1 MSLQAH
7 AGPRVLA
14 MLSEISSNLWWSW
27 SPEALDL
34 FERLN
39 PAAFARGRNNPV
51 AALRNP
57 DSDVLEDEAFR
68 EGVERVYSRFR
79 SDLAAAMDPEAP
91 RVAYFCMEYALH
103 ESLPLYS
110 GGLGVLAGDHL
121 KSASD
126 LGIPLVAVGLF
137 LKDGYFTQYF
147 DEVGRQKDRS
157 DALETGNSPLRP
169 TVGPGGEPARVRV
182 HLGGTEVT
190 VGSWTVQ
197 VGRTTLYLLD
207 LDVEGTPP
215 EFRDLTHR
223 LYQGGME
230 ARIRKEIVLGV
241 GGVRLLRALGISPD
255 VYHMN
260 EGHCAFL
267 TLELLREELEAGL
280 DRDEAV
286 AKVRGR
292 TVFTTHTPVPAGH
305 DRFDRELFEANFGSK
320 ARSLGFSLPDL
331 MDLGRIHPG
340 DSGEPF
346 NMTVLGMRMARSS
359 NGVSRLHGAVSRRM
373 WHDLWPDL
381 PVERV
386 PIGHVTNGVHL
397 PTWTSRAASEFLAH
411 HLGDWKANQMEA
423 GFWTRVRDLPDEVLW
438 AHRRS
443 LREAFL
449 DFAHRRAGGQTLP
462 QNARLDPDTLT
473 IGFARRFATYKRA
486 PLLFRDLPAAIELIS
501 DDSRPVQLVFAGKAH
516 PDDEGGKDLIQEL
529 HEVTR
534 HPEVKG
540 RVVFL
545 EDYDMAIGRAMVAGC
560 DVWLNNPRR
569 PMEASGT
576 SGQKVAVHGGL
587 NLAIADGWWPE
598 GYNGANGWMIGED
611 ASTTELSVQ
620 EQDDRDARLLLETLR
635 TEVIPAFYDRDE
647 WGIPVGWVARMKEA
661 MATLPHAFSSH
672 RMVRDY
678 RDTIYRST

>member
-1 MSLQAH
+1 
-7 AGPRVLA
+7 
-14 MLSEISSNLWWSW
+14 MLSEIAGNVWWSW

-34 FERLN
+34 FERLD
-39 PAAFARGRNNPV
+39 PAAFARSRNNPL
-51 AALRNP
+51 ATLADP
-57 DSDVLEDEAFR
+57 DPEVLAQASFR
-68 EGVERVYSRFR
+68 ERVERVYSEFR
-79 SDLAAAMDPEAP
+79 TDLAAPLDPGSP

-137 LKDGYFTQYF
+137 LRDGYFTQYF
-147 DEVGRQKDRS
+147 DEVGRQQDRS
-157 DALETGNSPLRP
+157 DALETGSSPLVR
-169 TVGPGGEPARVRV
+169 TVGPDGELARVRV
-182 HLGGTEVT
+182 HLGDTEVT

-197 VGRTTLYLLD
+197 VGRTTLHLLD
-207 LDVEGTPP
+207 LDEEGTPA
-215 EFRDLTHR
+215 ELRDLTHR

-230 ARIRKEIVLGV
+230 ARIRKEIVLGI
-241 GGVRLLRALGISPD
+241 GGVRLLRALGLSPD

-280 DRDEAV
+280 DRDDAV
-286 AKVRGR
+286 AKVRSR

-305 DRFDRELFEANFGSK
+305 DRFDYELFEASFGSM
-320 ARSLGFSLPDL
+320 ARSLGIPVPEL

-340 DSGEPF
+340 DPGEPF

-359 NGVSRLHGAVSRRM
+359 NGVSQLHGAVSRHM
-373 WHDLWPDL
+373 WHDLWPGR
-381 PVERV
+381 PVEEV
-386 PIGHVTNGVHL
+386 PVGHVTNGVHL
-397 PTWTSRAASEFLAH
+397 ATWTSRAASEFLTT

-423 GFWTRVRDLPDEVLW
+423 DFWARARNLPDELLW
-438 AHRRS
+438 ACRRS

-449 DFAHRRAGGQTLP
+449 DFAHRRAGEQTLRQTP
-462 QNARLDPDTLT
+462 RLDPDTLT

-501 DDSRPVQLVFAGKAH
+501 DDTRPLQLVFAGKAH

-534 HPEVKG
+534 HPDVNG

-598 GYNGANGWMIGED
+598 GYNGSNGWMIGED
-611 ASTTELSVQ
+611 ESSAHLSEE

-635 TEVIPAFYDRDE
+635 AEVIPTFYEQDE
-647 WGIPVGWVARMKEA
+647 WGIPVRWVARMKEA

-678 RDTIYRST
+678 RDTIYLRHGA